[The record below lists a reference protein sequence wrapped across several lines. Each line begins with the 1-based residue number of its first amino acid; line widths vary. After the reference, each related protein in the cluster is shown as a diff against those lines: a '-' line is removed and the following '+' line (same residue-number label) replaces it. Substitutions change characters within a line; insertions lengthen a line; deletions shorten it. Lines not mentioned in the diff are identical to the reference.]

1 MIDVENYF
9 NDFKPKFDEIRFN
22 ELLKEPPKELET
34 PQGKINIDKRLYKS
48 VLGSCRLLNKEFDR
62 NNIYYGGE
70 GTGKSHTAFQHAFIW
85 WWTLKELGMINY
97 EFTMQNIVYGRVK
110 TLMNAFDLY
119 KDIPYVIYVLDES
132 DELNRKN
139 WNKPD
144 VKEFMSKLRR
154 ERKNLRIVNLI
165 LPALEEILP
174 SIALSRIN
182 WIMEL
187 KLSFDR
193 KLNPVRGY
201 YNLFNIPNAY
211 KYFSPMQ
218 GRNLTQKEIKSYLN
232 ARFYDNDKKFETLPK
247 KLLAFT
253 SYTNKTFVFDKQ
265 EYKDWSLKIN
275 NERDAEEGEDAEAE
289 KFKDKLAIAIKK
301 LRDRNTKWSELA
313 TLFGFK
319 NADACRVWHTRN
331 EHRTQTIK

>member
-9 NDFKPKFDEIRFN
+9 NNFTPKFNEIKFDE
-22 ELLKEPPKELET
+22 LLRNPPKKLDT
-34 PQGKINIDKRLYKS
+34 PQGVVNVDPRLFKS
-48 VLGSCRLLNKEFDR
+48 ILGGCRLLNREFDR
-62 NNIYYGGE
+62 NNLYYGGE

-85 WWTLKELGMINY
+85 WWALNELGMINY
-97 EFTMQNIVYGRVK
+97 PFTMENIVYGRVK
-110 TLMNAFDLY
+110 TLMRAFDLY

-132 DELNRKN
+132 EELNRKN
-139 WNKPD
+139 WNKPE

-187 KLSFDR
+187 KLSFDN

-201 YNLFNIPNAY
+201 YNLFNIPNSY
-211 KYFSPMQ
+211 KYFSIMQ

-232 ARFYDNDKKFETLPK
+232 SRFYDNDKKFETLPK
-247 KLLAFT
+247 KLLSFT
-253 SYTNKTFVFDKQ
+253 GYTNKTFVFDRQ
-265 EYKDWSLKIN
+265 EYKDWALKVN
-275 NERDAEEGEDAEAE
+275 NERDAEDDEDSKENELKTHRA
-289 KFKDKLAIAIKK
+289 KLCIYLHKELNITQKVI
-301 LRDRNTKWSELA
+301 SEVLGLS
-313 TLFGFK
+313 TSMVQK
-319 NADACRVWHTRN
+319 IVSSPPPR
-331 EHRTQTIK
+331 

>member
-1 MIDVENYF
+1 MIDVQNYYNDFTPKF
-9 NDFKPKFDEIRFN
+9 NDERFQ
-22 ELLKEPPKELET
+22 ELLREYPKKLTT
-34 PQGKINIDKRLYKS
+34 PQGDINIDPRLFKS
-48 VLGSCRLLNKEFDR
+48 ILGGCRLLDKEFDR

-70 GTGKSHTAFQHAFIW
+70 GTGKSHTAFQHAYIW
-85 WWTLKELGMINY
+85 WWVLNELGMINY
-97 EFTMQNIVYGRVK
+97 PFTMENIVYGRVK
-110 TLMNAFDLY
+110 TLMSAFDLY

-132 DELNRKN
+132 EELNRKN

-201 YNLFNIPNAY
+201 YNLFNIPNGY
-211 KYFSPMQ
+211 RYFSPMQ

-247 KLLAFT
+247 KLLSFT
-253 SYTNKTFVFDKQ
+253 GYTNKTFVFDKD
-265 EYKDWSLKIN
+265 EYKQWALKVN
-275 NERDAEEGEDAEAE
+275 KDRDDEDNDDDKGIIKLDALTLKMLIEHKEGATITQLSR
-289 KFKDKLAIAIKK
+289 KYNVPRSTITSRFDKITTTVL
-301 LRDRNTKWSELA
+301 
-313 TLFGFK
+313 
-319 NADACRVWHTRN
+319 
-331 EHRTQTIK
+331 TIK

>member
-1 MIDVENYF
+1 MIDVENYYNNF
-9 NDFKPKFDEIRFN
+9 TPKFNSKRFD
-22 ELLKEPPKELET
+22 ELLREYPKKLTT
-34 PQGKINIDKRLYKS
+34 PQGDINVDPRLFKS
-48 VLGSCRLLNKEFDR
+48 ILGGCRLLDKEFDR
-62 NNIYYGGE
+62 NNLYYGGE

-85 WWTLKELGMINY
+85 WWVLNELGMINY
-97 EFTMQNIVYGRVK
+97 DFTMENIVYGRVS
-110 TLMNAFDLY
+110 TLMKAFDLY

-132 DELNRKN
+132 EELNRKN

-193 KLNPVRGY
+193 KLNPIRGY
-201 YNLFNIPNAY
+201 YNLFNIPNGY
-211 KYFSPMQ
+211 RYFSPMQ
-218 GRNLTQKEIKSYLN
+218 GRNLSQKEIKSYLN

-247 KLLAFT
+247 KLLSFT
-253 SYTNKTFVFDKQ
+253 GYTNKTFVFDKD
-265 EYKDWSLKIN
+265 EYKQWALKVN
-275 NERDAEEGEDAEAE
+275 KERDDEDNDD
-289 KFKDKLAIAIKK
+289 DKGIIKLDALTLKMYIKK
-301 LRDRNTKWSELA
+301 QKGTKTVDLVRESGIPSSTLRGRFDKIAAAL
-313 TLFGFK
+313 L
-319 NADACRVWHTRN
+319 
-331 EHRTQTIK
+331 TIK